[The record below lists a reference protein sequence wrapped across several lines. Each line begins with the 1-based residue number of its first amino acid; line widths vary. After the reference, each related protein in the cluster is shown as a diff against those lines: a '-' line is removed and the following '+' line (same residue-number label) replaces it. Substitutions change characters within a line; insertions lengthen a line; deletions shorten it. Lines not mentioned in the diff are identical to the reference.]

1 MTKTWGP
8 PTWYLFHTLAEKMNE
23 DDFAKI
29 KMELINIIKMVCK
42 NLPCPDC
49 SGHATSILN
58 KLNLNLINSKNDL
71 KKMLLWFHNQV
82 NRRLRNPIFTQDDLD
97 KKYKLANTKNIV
109 EYFIQVWSKRTHNP
123 KLMTQDMH
131 KTRAV
136 TQFTEWWKKN
146 YIYFKP

>member
-1 MTKTWGP
+1 MLVLNAGQTSHLIKRLPQFELSYETISHKKVSSVYDVCIAI
-8 PTWYLFHTLAEKMNE
+8 PT
-23 DDFAKI
+23 
-29 KMELINIIKMVCK
+29 
-42 NLPCPDC
+42 
-49 SGHATSILN
+49 G
-58 KLNLNLINSKNDL
+58 

-97 KKYKLANTKNIV
+97 KKYKLANTKNIID
-109 EYFIQVWSKRTHNP
+109 YFVQVWSKKTHNP

-146 YIYFKP
+146 YIYFRNC